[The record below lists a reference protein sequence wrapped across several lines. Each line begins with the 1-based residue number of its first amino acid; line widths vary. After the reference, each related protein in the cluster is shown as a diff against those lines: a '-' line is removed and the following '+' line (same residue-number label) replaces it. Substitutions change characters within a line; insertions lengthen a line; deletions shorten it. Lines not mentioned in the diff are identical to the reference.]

1 MELGARVS
9 AVEGL
14 QEAQEGLVVVTLH
27 AASRDLSR
35 VHRQGRQQAGGA
47 VAPVG
52 GRQAPGLAGAHRQ
65 LGLRAIER
73 LDVRLLVDADDER
86 VRRRVEVEAED
97 RRLLGLELGVG
108 AAPAPVGGAV
118 RPQISL
124 AQDAVHR
131 GGTEA
136 AGFGEAADA
145 PAARAVRG
153 RGGREGDHG
162 EALLGAD
169 LQGSTA
175 ARPVGKAAEPL
186 LKVAPPP
193 GGDGLG
199 GKAGRGAD
207 RRHRLPGGGRQHD
220 LRALPETML
229 APARRGPLAQRRLV
243 LAPHLDAQSLPLGHG
258 APPARGWYAQHIMLL
273 GERYTRQEQT
283 GKSPAHDS

>member
-1 MELGARVS
+1 MS
-9 AVEGL
+9 
-14 QEAQEGLVVVTLH
+14 
-27 AASRDLSR
+27 
-35 VHRQGRQQAGGA
+35 
-47 VAPVG
+47 
-52 GRQAPGLAGAHRQ
+52 
-65 LGLRAIER
+65 
-73 LDVRLLVDADDER
+73 RLLVDADDER

-118 RPQISL
+118 RSQISL

-136 AGFGEAADA
+136 AGSGEAPDA

-153 RGGREGDHG
+153 LGGREGDHG

-207 RRHRLPGGGRQHD
+207 RSHRLAGGGQQHD

-229 APARRGPLAQRRLV
+229 APARRGPLVRSVASSSLLTSTRNRWPWARRTSCSRMV
-243 LAPHLDAQSLPLGHG
+243 RSVYHITWRTPH
-258 APPARGWYAQHIMLL
+258 
-273 GERYTRQEQT
+273 
-283 GKSPAHDS
+283 